1 MNKKLLLAV
10 AVLAMIAGFVAGV
23 MFSGMP
29 LRAQAPQR
37 TTAAP
42 ATKPTP
48 KEPVAT
54 ADEFK
59 SHVIHY
65 PDLPPVE
72 LVKGANSKLIAGE
85 QSMIS
90 FLTMD
95 KNSYFAP
102 HRHKQEQIMIVLD
115 GYCDEIIEGKL
126 YRVKKGD
133 VIVLPSNIEHGA
145 YMYDQDVTVIDVFG
159 DVRADYLLKMTQAMA
174 AMNTKK

>member
-1 MNKKLLLAV
+1 MNKTLLVIV
-10 AVLAMIAGFVAGV
+10 AVVAITAGFFAGV
-23 MFSGMP
+23 MFSGQS
-29 LRAQAPQR
+29 LQAQAPQR
-37 TTAAP
+37 GAAP
-42 ATKPTP
+42 AGATNA

-59 SHVIHY
+59 SHVLHY

-72 LVKGANSKLIAGE
+72 LVKGSNSRLVAGE

-90 FLTMD
+90 FLKMD
-95 KNSYFAP
+95 KNSFFAP

-115 GYCDEIIEGKL
+115 GYCDEIIEGKR
-126 YRVKKGD
+126 YRVQKGD
-133 VIVLPSNIEHGA
+133 VIILPSNIEHGA
-145 YMYDQDVTVIDVFG
+145 YIYDQDVTVIDVFG